1 MKKSLFV
8 LSIIAL
14 LLIIFSL
21 VSLVLM
27 GMGFIPGGYWNFL
40 VVATIAVAYFL
51 MMIVLFLR
59 RK

>member
-27 GMGFIPGGYWNFL
+27 GMGLIPGGNWHFL
-40 VVATIAVAYFL
+40 VVATLAVAYFL
-51 MMIVLFLR
+51 MMIVLNLR